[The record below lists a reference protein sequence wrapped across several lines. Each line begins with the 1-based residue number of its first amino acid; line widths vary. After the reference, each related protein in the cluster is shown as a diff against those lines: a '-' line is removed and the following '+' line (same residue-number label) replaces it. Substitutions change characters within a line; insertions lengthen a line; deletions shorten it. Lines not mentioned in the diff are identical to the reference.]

1 MRHPIIEEDL
11 ARILE
16 HPVPWDSFRNMRV
29 LISGA
34 YGFVVAYLV
43 EALLYAN
50 EKLKLNAHIVGMVRN
65 PEKARK
71 RFAAYQGRE
80 DLEFIFQDVCAPIA
94 ADLRTDFVIHGA
106 SWASPKFYGSQ
117 PVGSLL
123 PNVLGT
129 YQLLELARCQRIRG
143 FLFFSS
149 AEIYGR
155 VEPSAIPTPET
166 YEGRVQPTEV
176 RSCYAESKRMGETM
190 CVAWHKQHGIPATMA
205 RIFHTYGPG
214 MALDDG
220 RVFADFTRDI
230 LERRNIRMMSDGSH
244 RRTFCYLSDAAAA
257 LLLIMLKGQ
266 PGVAYN
272 MGNDDAEVS
281 IAELAEIMVNLFP
294 DRGLRVERVGESHP
308 DGYLRTTVDR
318 ACPDTTRLRAL
329 GWTPYVGVKEG
340 FRRTVLSYELSQVS

>member
-11 ARILE
+11 ARIFE
-16 HPVPWDSFRNMRV
+16 SPVPWESFRDARILV
-29 LISGA
+29 SGA

-50 EKLKLNAHIVGMVRN
+50 ERLNLGAQVTGLVRN
-65 PEKARK
+65 REKAAK
-71 RFAAYQGRE
+71 RFAAYKDRT
-80 DLEFIFQDVCAPIA
+80 DLNFVFQDVCEPVP
-94 ADLRTDFVIHGA
+94 ADVRADFVIHGA

-123 PNVLGT
+123 PNVIGT
-129 YQLLELARCQRIRG
+129 HRLLEFSRRTSARG

-155 VEPSAIPTPET
+155 VDPSMIPTPET
-166 YEGRVQPTEV
+166 YEGRVQPTDV

-190 CVAWHKQHGIPATMA
+190 CVAWHKQFGVPTTMA

-230 LERRNIRMMSDGSH
+230 LERKNIQMMSDGAH

-257 LLLIMLKGQ
+257 LLLIMLKGER
-266 PGVAYN
+266 GAAYN
-272 MGNDDAEVS
+272 MGNSDAEVS
-281 IAELAEIMVNLFP
+281 VAELAGIMVNLFP
-294 DRGLRVERVGESHP
+294 ERGLRVERVGESHP

-318 ACPDTTRLRAL
+318 ACPDTSRLRGL
-329 GWTPYVGVKEG
+329 GWSPKVGVEEG
-340 FRRTVLSYELSQVS
+340 FRRTVLSYEAP

>member
-1 MRHPIIEEDL
+1 MRHPVIEEDMARVL
-11 ARILE
+11 AQPVPWGELSNARIL
-16 HPVPWDSFRNMRV
+16 V
-29 LISGA
+29 SGA
-34 YGFVVAYLV
+34 YGFVVAYVV
-43 EALLYAN
+43 EAILYAN
-50 EKLKLNAHIVGMVRN
+50 ETLNLGARVTGLVRN
-65 PEKARK
+65 PEKAWK
-71 RFAAYQGRE
+71 RFAAYRGRA

-94 ADLRTDFVIHGA
+94 DEVDADFVVHGA
-106 SWASPKFYGSQ
+106 SWASPKYYGSQ

-129 YQLLELARCQRIRG
+129 YQLLELARRKQARG

-190 CVAWHKQHGIPATMA
+190 CVAWRQQHGVPTTMA

-230 LERRNIRMMSDGSH
+230 LERRNIRMMSDGAH

-257 LLLIMLKGQ
+257 LLMILLKGQ
-266 PGVAYN
+266 PGTAYN
-272 MGNDDAEVS
+272 MGNDEAEVS
-281 IAELAEIMVNLFP
+281 IAELADLMVGLFP
-294 DRGLRVERVGESHP
+294 ERKLRVERVVP
-308 DGYLRTTVDR
+308 VNPPGYLRTTVDR
-318 ACPDTTRLRAL
+318 ACPDTTRLRTL
-329 GWTPYVGVKEG
+329 GWKPQVGVAEG
-340 FRRTVLSYELSQVS
+340 FRRTVLSYE

>member
-11 ARILE
+11 ARILDQ
-16 HPVPWDSFRNMRV
+16 PVPWESFRNARI

-50 EKLKLNAHIVGMVRN
+50 ERLQLGARVTGVVRN
-65 PEKARK
+65 RDKAMK
-71 RFAAYQGRE
+71 RFAAYAGRN
-80 DLEFIFQDVCAPIA
+80 DLDFLFQDVCEPLAEEVH
-94 ADLRTDFVIHGA
+94 ADYVIHGA
-106 SWASPKFYGSQ
+106 SWASPKYYGSQ

-129 YQLLELARCQRIRG
+129 YQLLELARRRQSRG

-155 VEPSAIPTPET
+155 VDPSAIPTPET

-190 CVAWHKQHGIPATMA
+190 CVAWHKQHEVPATMA

-230 LERRNIRMMSDGSH
+230 LERRNIRMMSDGAH
-244 RRTFCYLSDAAAA
+244 RRTFCYLSDAAVA

-266 PGVAYN
+266 PGTAYN

-281 IAELAEIMVNLFP
+281 IAELADTMVNLFP
-294 DRGLRVERVGESHP
+294 DRNLRVERVGDSHP
-308 DGYLRTTVDR
+308 AGYLRTTVDR
-318 ACPDTTRLRAL
+318 ACPNTQRLRGL
-329 GWTPYVGVKEG
+329 GWTPRVGVEEG
-340 FRRTVLSYELSQVS
+340 FRRTVLSYERA

>member
-11 ARILE
+11 VRILGQ
-16 HPVPWDSFRNMRV
+16 PVPWESFRNSRV

-43 EALLYAN
+43 EALLYVN
-50 EKLKLNAHIVGMVRN
+50 EALDLGITVVGLVRN
-65 PEKARK
+65 PEKAKR
-71 RFAAYQGRE
+71 RFAAYEGRR
-80 DLEFIFQDVCAPIA
+80 DLEFLFQDVCAPISEEVRA
-94 ADLRTDFVIHGA
+94 DFVIHGA

-129 YQLLELARCQRIRG
+129 YQLLELARREQARG

-166 YEGRVQPTEV
+166 YEGKVQPTEV

-190 CVAWHKQHGIPATMA
+190 CVAWHKQYGVPTTIA

-244 RRTFCYLSDAAAA
+244 RRSFCYLADATVA
-257 LLLIMLKGQ
+257 LLTIMLKGEG
-266 PGVAYN
+266 GVAYN
-272 MGNDDAEVS
+272 MGNADAEVS
-281 IAELAEIMVNLFP
+281 IRELAEIMVNLFP
-294 DRGLRVERVGESHP
+294 ERNLRVERIGDAHP
-308 DGYLRTTVDR
+308 QGYLRTTVDR
-318 ACPDTTRLRAL
+318 ACPDTSKLQAL
-329 GWTPYVGVKEG
+329 GWKPQIGVNEG
-340 FRRTVLSYELSQVS
+340 FRRTVLSYEAPEA

>member
-1 MRHPIIEEDL
+1 MRHPVIEEDL
-11 ARILE
+11 ARVLA
-16 HPVPWDSFRNMRV
+16 HPVPWERLRDARV
-29 LISGA
+29 LVSGA

-43 EALLYAN
+43 EAILYAN
-50 EKLKLNAHIVGMVRN
+50 ETLKLGARVTGLVRN
-65 PEKARK
+65 PDKAWR
-71 RFAAYQGRE
+71 RFGAYRGRP
-80 DLEFIFQDVCAPIA
+80 DLHFIFQDVCAPLA
-94 ADLRTDFVIHGA
+94 EPVPADFIVHGA
-106 SWASPKFYGSQ
+106 SWASPKFYGAQ

-129 YQLLELARCQRIRG
+129 YHLLELARRNAARG

-155 VEPSAIPTPET
+155 VEPSVIPTPET

-190 CVAWHKQHGIPATMA
+190 CVAWHKEHGVPATLA

-230 LERRNIRMMSDGSH
+230 LERRNIRMMSDGAH

-257 LLLIMLKGQ
+257 LLMILLKGD
-266 PGVAYN
+266 PATAYN
-272 MGNDDAEVS
+272 MGNDEAEVS
-281 IAELAEIMVNLFP
+281 IAELAEIMTGLFP
-294 DRGLRVERVGESHP
+294 ERGLRVERVGDAHP
-308 DGYLRTTVDR
+308 AGYLRTAVDR
-318 ACPDTTRLRAL
+318 ACPDTTRLRGL
-329 GWTPYVGVKEG
+329 GWRPRVGVAEG
-340 FRRTVLSYELSQVS
+340 FRRTVLSYE